1 MLIDIRTDAMVT
13 VLFWFVLF
21 TVTVILLQKSSYK
34 YGYQH
39 KYYSEIF
46 AIGLVNFN
54 WFSEFTN
61 IHFVYDYNIAPPLK
75 MT

>member
-46 AIGLVNFN
+46 AIGLVNLQISTLFAMSHKFQN
-54 WFSEFTN
+54 
-61 IHFVYDYNIAPPLK
+61 D
-75 MT
+75 